1 MKLKLSH
8 ETRENIVTF
17 SASGIIVVLFFYIL
31 KYFSGFARI
40 ASVLKS
46 TFMPFLT
53 GGFIAFM
60 LLPLRNR
67 VENIWLYRANLKKEH
82 KRFIAVAVCL
92 IVFLAGIAIVLMLML
107 PQLIESSSTL
117 VDNMG
122 TYVDTIE
129 ELYHRIN
136 SSSQNS
142 PVAEMIFDGLAAAS
156 QKASESFTSLL
167 SGLLSY
173 SVHFISGVFR
183 FFVAVI
189 ISVYLLADS
198 ERFAAQTKDVIRAMF
213 SPGRTKYIMHVG
225 RLTRQMLNSFVFGKA
240 IDSLIVGLIC
250 GVFTFLTRMPYALLL
265 SFIIGLTNLIPVFG
279 PFIGAIPSIFILLFI
294 SPWKALEFAVF
305 ILILQQIDGNIIGPR
320 ILGDSMGLPALWIMF
335 AIMIGGGFFGVPGMF
350 FGVPVFAVIYV
361 LIKEKVHRTLKEKE
375 KETLV

>member
-1 MKLKLSH
+1 MKLKLGH
-8 ETRENIVTF
+8 ETRENIIVL
-17 SASGIIVVLFFYIL
+17 SVSGVIIVSFFFVL
-31 KYFSGFARI
+31 KYFSSFTRI
-40 ASVLKS
+40 ATVMKS
-46 TFMPFLT
+46 TIMPFLT

-82 KRFIAVAVCL
+82 KRFIAVTVCL

-117 VDNMG
+117 VNNMS

-225 RLTRQMLNSFVFGKA
+225 SLTRQMLNSFVFGKA